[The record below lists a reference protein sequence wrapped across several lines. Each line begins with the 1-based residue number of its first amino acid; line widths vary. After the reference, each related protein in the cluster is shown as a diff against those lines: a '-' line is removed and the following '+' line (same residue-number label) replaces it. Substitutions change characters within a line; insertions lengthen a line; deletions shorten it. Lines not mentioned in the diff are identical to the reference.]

1 MKKRIKKTSLIA
13 LFWLL
18 AWQAIAMTINS
29 PLLLPGPLDTA
40 RALFDMLADGGFY
53 MDALATIG
61 RCLAAMILALV
72 LGAVLS
78 VAAYRWQ
85 VLRDI
90 LSLPVALFK
99 TIPIMAVAIYMILLM
114 SAGSVPV
121 LVCWIMCFPIVYTN
135 MLAGLDAM
143 DGKLLE
149 MARVYGIGGFK
160 LIRYLYLPM
169 LYPHFRSAMSL
180 VAGMSWKAI
189 VTAEVLSIP
198 RLSLGYELMNAKY
211 YLNTDILFAYVVV
224 LIVISILFERLI
236 KRLVAMLEPHSYEY
250 SKIMKTDV
258 HTDNMKFSDASKELC
273 NGTEPLT
280 VQLVNVRKSYG
291 EKRVLEDL
299 NMQLEPGTITA
310 LMGASGSGKT
320 TIARLI
326 AGLEQP
332 DEGSIRIN
340 CSDAQSGNSD
350 SHKISYLFQEDR
362 LLPWLNVYDNLA
374 IVRADEIA
382 IYRMLEAVGLDEEAW
397 KLPGELSG
405 GMSYRV
411 AMARAFLIDSGLLIA
426 DEPFRGLDATTRN
439 TVLKKLWIPGTMNRT
454 VLLIT
459 HSEEDKKLA
468 EQVVTIE

>member
-1 MKKRIKKTSLIA
+1 MNKRIKKTSLIA

-18 AWQAIAMTINS
+18 AWQAIAMTVNS

-40 RALFDMLADGGFY
+40 RALVELLADGGFY
-53 MDALATIG
+53 MDAIATIG
-61 RCLAAMILALV
+61 RCLAAMILALI

-85 VLRDI
+85 VIRDI

-135 MLAGLDAM
+135 MLNGLDAM

-149 MARVYGIGGFK
+149 MAKVYGIGGFK
-160 LIRYLYLPM
+160 LIKHLYLPM

-198 RLSLGYELMNAKY
+198 QLSLGYELMNAKY
-211 YLNTDILFAYVVV
+211 YLNTDTLFAYVVV
-224 LIVISILFERLI
+224 LIIISVLFERLI
-236 KRLVAMLEPHSYEY
+236 KMLVAMMEPHSYEY
-250 SKIMKTDV
+250 SKIMKTNAYMNKDIQAV
-258 HTDNMKFSDASKELC
+258 
-273 NGTEPLT
+273 T
-280 VQLVNVRKSYG
+280 VQLENVSKSYG
-291 EKRVLEDL
+291 DKRVLENL
-299 NMQLEPGTITA
+299 NMELEPGTVTA

-332 DEGSIRIN
+332 DEGSVVIKAGDTEEFKL
-340 CSDAQSGNSD
+340 SF
-350 SHKISYLFQEDR
+350 LFQEDR
-362 LLPWLNVYDNLA
+362 LLPWLNAYDNLA
-374 IVRADEIA
+374 IVKPDESA
-382 IYRMLEAVGLDEEAW
+382 IHKMLEAVGLDEEAW

-411 AMARAFLIDSGLLIA
+411 AMARAFLIDAGLLIA
-426 DEPFRGLDATTRN
+426 DEPFRGLDAITRDS
-439 TVLKKLWIPGTMNRT
+439 VVRDLWIPGVENKT

-468 EQVVTIE
+468 EKVITIE

>member
-1 MKKRIKKTSLIA
+1 M
-13 LFWLL
+13 L
-18 AWQAIAMTINS
+18 AWQAIAMTVNS

-40 RALFDMLADGGFY
+40 RALVELLADGGFY
-53 MDALATIG
+53 MDAIATIG
-61 RCLAAMILALV
+61 RCLAAMILALI

-85 VLRDI
+85 VIRDI
-90 LSLPVALFK
+90 LSLPIALFK

-135 MLAGLDAM
+135 MLNGLDAM

-149 MARVYGIGGFK
+149 MAKVYGIGGFK
-160 LIRYLYLPM
+160 LIKHLYLPM

-198 RLSLGYELMNAKY
+198 QLSLGYELMNAKY
-211 YLNTDILFAYVVV
+211 YLNTDVLFAYVVV
-224 LIVISILFERLI
+224 LIIISVLFERLI
-236 KRLVAMLEPHSYEY
+236 KMLVAMMEPHSYEY
-250 SKIMKTDV
+250 SKINKKNVRTDK
-258 HTDNMKFSDASKELC
+258 NMDSSNVSEDLC
-273 NGTEPLT
+273 NETEPLA
-280 VQLVNVRKSYG
+280 VQFVDVSKSYG
-291 EKRVLEDL
+291 DKIVLEDL

-332 DEGSIRIN
+332 DEGSIRFN
-340 CSDAQSGNSD
+340 CPGTQSGNVN
-350 SHKISYLFQEDR
+350 SHKLSYLFQEDR

-374 IVRADEIA
+374 IVRPNDSA
-382 IYRMLEAVGLDEEAW
+382 IHKMLEAVGLKEEMW

-411 AMARAFLIDSGLLIA
+411 AMARAFLIDAGLLIA
-426 DEPFRGLDATTRN
+426 DEPFRGLDAITRDS
-439 TVLKKLWIPGTMNRT
+439 VVRDLWIPGVENKT

-468 EQVVTIE
+468 EKVITIE